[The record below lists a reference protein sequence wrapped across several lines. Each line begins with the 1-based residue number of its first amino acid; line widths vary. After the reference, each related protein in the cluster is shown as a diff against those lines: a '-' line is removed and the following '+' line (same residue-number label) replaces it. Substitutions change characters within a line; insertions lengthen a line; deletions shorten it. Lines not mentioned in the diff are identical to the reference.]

1 MDESTFDSQLS
12 RIVLEGFKSIG
23 RCDLKLERVNILIG
37 SNGAGKSNF
46 INFFRMVQQILEGK
60 LQQFVSHQG
69 GPDAILHFGRKKTE
83 QLKVELYF
91 GHDGYFATFE
101 PTLDNRMMFSEE
113 SFSWIKRGVSSLGKG
128 HFESK
133 VQQSARSGI
142 DEVVLPAM
150 RQWRVYHFHD
160 TSESALV
167 KQLHNINDNQYLRPD
182 ARNLAA
188 FLYLLRE
195 NYTDFYRR
203 IVKTVQLVAPFFG
216 DFLLRPSRGNKE
228 KIELEWVEKEQD
240 EPFKAHQLSDG
251 TLRFI
256 CLTTV
261 LLQPPWM
268 RPSTILIDEPELGLH
283 PYAITTLAS
292 LIKSTSQINQLIIST
307 QSVELLNE
315 FEQWD
320 VIVVDRKEE
329 KSTFRRLDDADLADW
344 LEDYSLGEAWKK
356 NLFGGRPSR

>member
-1 MDESTFDSQLS
+1 MSKLGIS
-12 RIVLEGFKSIG
+12 RIVLEGFKSIE
-23 RCDLKLERVNILIG
+23 RCDIKMESLNVLIG

-46 INFFRMVQQILEGK
+46 IGFFGMLQQVLEKK
-60 LQQFVSHQG
+60 LQQFVSKQG
-69 GPDAILHFGRKKTE
+69 GPDAVLYFGRKITE

-91 GHDGYFATFE
+91 GNNGYFATFE
-101 PTLDNRMMFSEE
+101 PTLDNRMMFSKE
-113 SFSWIKRGVSSLGKG
+113 SFWWNLIGEKSLGKG

-133 VQQSARSGI
+133 TEQGTQSGI
-142 DEVVLPAM
+142 DEFILPVM

-182 ARNLAA
+182 ARNLAS

-195 NYTDFYRR
+195 EHTNSYQH

-216 DFLLRPSRGNKE
+216 DFLIRPSRGNNE
-228 KIELEWVEKEQD
+228 KIELEWVEKGQD

-256 CLTTV
+256 CLATV
-261 LLQPPWM
+261 LLQPLLM

-292 LIKSTSQINQLIIST
+292 LIKSASKTNQLIIST